1 MAYICVS
8 CHVAP
13 AIPFSG
19 RRCLC
24 SMRAAPVIGFT
35 HPKSH
40 LIFIV
45 IFILTSP
52 RKKSV
57 KCVQIFS
64 TCDHVVTRRWYT
76 EYKSVTESPKF
87 DTLRR
92 NTMETNRMMSPAAR
106 RLAAV
111 VLAALLCLSL
121 FWRLADRRAV
131 RRSIGLHKRTARRAG
146 DGGAGGAIA
155 FYAEM
160 PAAEISAA
168 GIFDSF
174 PFFALAHR
182 RLSITKLVSATP
194 CRSTC
199 CSRMT
204 RYPLFSKKGFAVID
218 AWVLITPAH
227 TCSSLSQRA
236 VATPLP

>member
-1 MAYICVS
+1 MSFGIY
-8 CHVAP
+8 
-13 AIPFSG
+13 AIQFY
-19 RRCLC
+19 
-24 SMRAAPVIGFT
+24 
-35 HPKSH
+35 
-40 LIFIV
+40 
-45 IFILTSP
+45 
-52 RKKSV
+52 
-57 KCVQIFS
+57 VQS
-64 TCDHVVTRRWYT
+64 
-76 EYKSVTESPKF
+76 SLPL
-87 DTLRR
+87 LRR
-92 NTMETNRMMSPAAR
+92 F
-106 RLAAV
+106 
-111 VLAALLCLSL
+111 LLVSL
-121 FWRLADRRAV
+121 CYITIRKRA
-131 RRSIGLHKRTARRAG
+131 ARRAG

-182 RLSITKLVSATP
+182 RFSITKLVSATP